1 MFYRRK
7 VILAL
12 LQVFEDELDK
22 IHFQKLLFL
31 FTRKQVKPVYDFVP
45 YNYGCFSYSAYADV
59 NAMVKREF
67 LSETDTK
74 MIKKDM
80 NDYIGQLNREDEEIL
95 RQIKSEYGNKN
106 VSSVMKHT
114 YIEFPYYAI
123 KSKVAEERLS
133 YNEFEKVKEAIP
145 LGNKTILF
153 TLGYEGISIEEYLNR
168 LIKNDIKLLVDVR
181 KNAQSMKYGF
191 TKSRLKKYCESVGI
205 DYLHIPEV
213 GIETDKREKLETFE
227 DYRNL
232 FEEYKQN
239 NLLKT
244 VELQKTILNLLNRYE
259 RIALTCFEADPDY
272 CHRKHL
278 AEAISRLKGFNY
290 EVKHI

>member
-12 LQVFEDELDK
+12 LQIFNDELDK

-31 FTRKQVKPVYDFVP
+31 FTKKQEKTVYDFIP
-45 YNYGCFSYSAYADV
+45 YKYGCFSYSAYADV

-67 LSETDTK
+67 LTETDTK
-74 MIKKDM
+74 IIKKDLI
-80 NDYIGQLNREDEEIL
+80 DYIGQLKKEDAEIL
-95 RQIKSEYGNKN
+95 RQIKFEYGNKS
-106 VSSVMKHT
+106 VSAVLKQT

-123 KSKVAEERLS
+123 KSEVAEERLS
-133 YNEFEKVKEAIP
+133 YNEFEKVKKAIP
-145 LGNKTILF
+145 FGNRTILF

-168 LIKNDIKLLVDVR
+168 LIKNDVKLLVDVR

-191 TKSRLKKYCESVGI
+191 SKSRLKNYCESLGI
-205 DYLHIPEV
+205 DYIHIPEV
-213 GIETDKREKLETFE
+213 GIETNKRVKLETFE
-227 DYRNL
+227 DYQKL
-232 FEEYKQN
+232 FKEYKRS
-239 NLLKT
+239 NLLRT
-244 VELQKTILNLLNRYE
+244 VEQQKTILNLLSKYE

-278 AEAISRLKGFNY
+278 AESVSGLPGFNF
-290 EVKHI
+290 EIKHI